1 MVIQTF
7 WTHFFE
13 DFVYKFQIKISSM
26 SCSEECEGCL
36 FESTNSFFEGFIY
49 KFQIKTSASH
59 TLKNARDTFWGE
71 I

>member
-1 MVIQTF
+1 
-7 WTHFFE
+7 
-13 DFVYKFQIKISSM
+13 M

-59 TLKNARDTFWGE
+59 TLKNARDTF
-71 I
+71 